1 MAKRLRGWQLEV
13 ETGQRK
19 VAAGAPTLGKG
30 VGSRLYTA
38 LLSLWAHGKLSGIT
52 CRWLAEQAVLDGLLH
67 DELAALAKCGHHG
80 EYPGNIHRDM
90 LAHFVKDCVVPPP
103 MELVITAVH
112 PKTLKKEDET
122 CAVFLP
128 HELFAELAKVD
139 KFRELFPVENLETFW
154 SRAEETGDER
164 LVSHPM
170 KGAQWK
176 KYTIPLFIHGDGV
189 QYASTNSLMV
199 YSWGGL
205 LTCFQS
211 LQSKFLLAC
220 YPKNCTAEETWPR
233 IMQEVCWSFAAL
245 LKGTWP
251 THNSSNKPLKKR

>member
-1 MAKRLRGWQLEV
+1 M
-13 ETGQRK
+13 
-19 VAAGAPTLGKG
+19 
-30 VGSRLYTA
+30 
-38 LLSLWAHGKLSGIT
+38 
-52 CRWLAEQAVLDGLLH
+52 
-67 DELAALAKCGHHG
+67 
-80 EYPGNIHRDM
+80 
-90 LAHFVKDCVVPPP
+90 PPP

-251 THNSSNKPLKKR
+251 THNSSNKPLKKGDRGYEEKGKPLANGFKGVLWCVMGDAEFFCKFLTLGPLGFQEPLL